1 MTDTIRDTAI
11 EFDVLAIGNAL
22 VDVLAHADEPFLDGH
37 GMVKGSMTLI
47 DTVQAEALYGA
58 MGPGVEVS
66 GGSAAN
72 TTVGI
77 ASFGGRAA
85 FIGRVRD
92 DQLGQV
98 FAHDIRAIGA
108 RFDTPPLNDGLA
120 TARSLINV
128 TPDGHRT
135 MSTFLG
141 AATALGPED
150 VDEALIR
157 DAAITYLE
165 GYLFDAPAARE
176 AFVKAAGIARA
187 AGRKVAITLS
197 DVFVAERWRAELI
210 AFLPQVDIVFAN
222 QNEVRAL
229 FETEDHLAAAQA
241 LAERV
246 EVAAVTMSEQ
256 GSLAIRGG
264 ERADA
269 KAWPVVQVVDT
280 TGAGDQYAAGFLLG
294 LARGLPLKTCAE
306 LGSLAGSEV
315 IQHYGPRPQKS
326 LAAMARAEGL
336 L

>member
-1 MTDTIRDTAI
+1 MTAAY
-11 EFDVLAIGNAL
+11 DVAAIGNAI
-22 VDVLAHADEPFLDGH
+22 VDVIAPATDAFLAQH
-37 GMVKGSMTLI
+37 GLRKDAMHLI
-47 DTVQAEALYGA
+47 DSEQADRLYAA
-58 MGPGVEVS
+58 MAAGVETS

-72 TTVGI
+72 TVAGVL
-77 ASFGGRAA
+77 SFGGRGAYIGKVAA
-85 FIGRVRD
+85 

-264 ERADA
+264 ERAEA